1 MLVTV
6 LGAGAIAAV
15 AFGLWSRRH
24 PIPATPAGPATGPGP
39 LSTVL
44 LPTPPTPPL
53 PARTPLSSAPLIP
66 PAAVP
71 PAADL
76 AATEPP
82 AARATPAESPVE
94 SPAPGFPAPADL
106 PRAER
111 HPRTIPPVP
120 RAGSTEG
127 LLIIQLLRGELT
139 RPQYHKAMAT
149 LAAREEARHPMPLPE

>member
-53 PARTPLSSAPLIP
+53 PASTPPARTP
-66 PAAVP
+66 V
-71 PAADL
+71 
-76 AATEPP
+76 
-82 AARATPAESPVE
+82 
-94 SPAPGFPAPADL
+94 SPAPTDL

-120 RAGSTEG
+120 RADSTEG